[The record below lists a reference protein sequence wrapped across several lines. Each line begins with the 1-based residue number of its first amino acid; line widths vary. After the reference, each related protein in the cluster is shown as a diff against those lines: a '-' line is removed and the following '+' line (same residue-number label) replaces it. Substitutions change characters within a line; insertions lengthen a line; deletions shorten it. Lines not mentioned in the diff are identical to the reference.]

1 MSERWELDPADR
13 RGTFLISPY
22 KPVYITA
29 GRRSSNPNEKPTSE
43 NPLFT
48 LPFTV
53 PYNYY
58 ECKFQLSFK
67 TKVLQGI
74 FKRHG
79 DLWIGYTQKAH
90 WQLYNQ
96 KLSRPFRELNYEPE
110 VILNFDT
117 KIPLASFTARML
129 GVAFAHQS
137 NGRTIPLSRSWN
149 RIIFYAAL
157 ERKNWQVYLRP
168 WIRLNDEED
177 ENPAISD
184 FIGRGEAVI
193 IRNLGKHQLSLAG
206 THSLRFGSK
215 NRGSIQ
221 CNWVFPV
228 WNNLKGQLQASEGY
242 GETLIDY
249 NHRQATIGVSVS
261 LIEW

>member
-1 MSERWELDPADR
+1 M
-13 RGTFLISPY
+13 
-22 KPVYITA
+22 K
-29 GRRSSNPNEKPTSE
+29 
-43 NPLFT
+43 T
-48 LPFTV
+48 LP
-53 PYNYY
+53 
-58 ECKFQLSFK
+58 
-67 TKVLQGI
+67 
-74 FKRHG
+74 
-79 DLWIGYTQKAH
+79 
-90 WQLYNQ
+90 
-96 KLSRPFRELNYEPE
+96 
-110 VILNFDT
+110 
-117 KIPLASFTARML
+117 
-129 GVAFAHQS
+129 
-137 NGRTIPLSRSWN
+137 
-149 RIIFYAAL
+149 
-157 ERKNWQVYLRP
+157 
-168 WIRLNDEED
+168 
-177 ENPAISD
+177 SD